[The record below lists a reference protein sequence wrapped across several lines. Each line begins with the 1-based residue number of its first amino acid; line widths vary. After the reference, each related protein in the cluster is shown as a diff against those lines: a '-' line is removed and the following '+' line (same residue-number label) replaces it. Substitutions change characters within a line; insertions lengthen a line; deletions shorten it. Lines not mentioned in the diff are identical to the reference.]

1 VYRSIATEMATD
13 GVQISH
19 VGVKKA
25 LATRQ
30 ASFEETR

>member
-1 VYRSIATEMATD
+1 MTAS

-25 LATRQ
+25 LAAGDR
-30 ASFEETR
+30 ASA